1 MSYRTKDVD
10 NRPNTVPA
18 TPAAPATGEDL
29 LVSGTQLNKQLIAMI
44 FWNGQFCCLHSW
56 VHNT

>member
-10 NRPNTVPA
+10 NRLNTAPA

-44 FWNGQFCCLHSW
+44 FWNGQFCSLHS
-56 VHNT
+56 